1 MARPKADIQE
11 RIVHAARALFLQQG
25 VDGASLRQ
33 IATDAGTNIGMI
45 YYYFKTKDD
54 LFLGVVEEV
63 YAKISADVQAI
74 AESAHPIEQR
84 LTQLYLRLADQSAAE
99 TQVLQLILR
108 EAMVSSERLQRVA
121 ARFQAGHLP
130 VVANMMM
137 QGMQEGRLRS
147 DLNPLAVMAATFLL
161 GILPQLAHRRVT
173 ATGLPIAA
181 VLPGTQEAAHMMLD
195 VLFHGIAGPKHERS
209 TGTPRS

>member
-54 LFLGVVEEV
+54 LFLGVVEEI
-63 YAKISADVQAI
+63 YAKLSSDIQAI
-74 AESAHPIEQR
+74 AESDQTIEQR
-84 LTQLYLRLADQSAAE
+84 LEQLYLRLADQSAAE

-108 EAMVSSERLQRVA
+108 EAIVSSERLQRVA
-121 ARFQAGHLP
+121 ARFQAGHIP
-130 VVANMMM
+130 IVANMIM
-137 QGMQEGRLRS
+137 QGVQQGRLRG
-147 DLNPLAVMAATFLL
+147 DLNPIALMVATFLL
-161 GILPQLAHRRVT
+161 GILPQLAHRRVN
-173 ATGLPIAA
+173 ASSLPIAA
-181 VLPGTQEAAHMMLD
+181 LLPAPPEAARMMLD
-195 VLFHGIAGPKHERS
+195 VLFHGIGGPAHKR
-209 TGTPRS
+209 P